1 MQIATMILSTSS
13 DSMKVRIISD
23 TDDYL
28 LIDKPAGVS
37 VHRDQQSTSLLT
49 RLQQETGYTYLAP
62 VHRLDQ
68 ATSGLWLLAKHP
80 ASAAELSA
88 QFAERQ
94 TEKFYLALADGKPS
108 KKQGKVEGA
117 LIKSRNGSYRLAREG
132 QPWSVTQFFSYGLGD
147 GRRLFLLKPHTGR
160 THQLRVVMR
169 SLGVPILG
177 DQRYG
182 PADADTDRC
191 YLHAYSLGFSLRG
204 ELIRY
209 TLPPADGSEF
219 LSEPCQNA
227 LAKLSEPWAL
237 EWPQIGMKV
246 L

>member
-1 MQIATMILSTSS
+1 
-13 DSMKVRIISD
+13 MKVRIISD
-23 TDDYL
+23 TEDYL
-28 LIDKPAGVS
+28 LVDKPAGVS
-37 VHRDQQSTSLLT
+37 VHKDQQSTSLLT
-49 RLQQETGYTYLAP
+49 SLQQQTGYAYLAP

-88 QFAERQ
+88 QFAARK
-94 TEKFYLALADGKPS
+94 TEKFYLALSDSKPS

-132 QPWSVTQFFSYGLGD
+132 QPWSVTQFFSYGLGN
-147 GRRLFLLKPHTGR
+147 GRRLFLLRPQTGR

-169 SLGVPILG
+169 SLGAPILG
-177 DQRYG
+177 DRRYG
-182 PADADTDRC
+182 PAETDVDRC

-209 TLPPADGSEF
+209 TLPPADGPEF
-219 LSEPCQNA
+219 LSGPCQNA
-227 LAKLSEPWAL
+227 LVNLREPWAL
-237 EWPQIGMKV
+237 AWPQIGTRS